1 MDQGYLKI
9 ILGCMYAGKTSKLI
23 NIYKMMEFSNI
34 ETCVIN
40 YEEDKRYDNKD
51 LCTHDKVKIPCVQ
64 TLKLMDLL
72 KNGTIDEK
80 VIIINEGQFF
90 PDLERF
96 VKEMLCKDKH
106 IFVCGLDGDFEMKRF
121 GNILDI
127 IPLCNEIEKL
137 TAICA
142 ICKNG
147 TKAYFTKRISSEKD
161 QKVIGSNNYIPVC
174 RKCHKA

>member
-72 KNGTIDEK
+72 KNGTINSEFK
-80 VIIINEGQFF
+80 RWTHAIARGSVSCFRKRASNG
-90 PDLERF
+90 
-96 VKEMLCKDKH
+96 KESL
-106 IFVCGLDGDFEMKRF
+106 
-121 GNILDI
+121 
-127 IPLCNEIEKL
+127 LCN
-137 TAICA
+137 
-142 ICKNG
+142 
-147 TKAYFTKRISSEKD
+147 
-161 QKVIGSNNYIPVC
+161 
-174 RKCHKA
+174 